1 MVQALPPNR
10 TNDALDVGPLPG
22 GSRAAQHFLDAHVS
36 HLSPEG
42 IAEDSIAV
50 AQQVARGLV
59 EGERFSQLL
68 SRPLRGGVGGHIA
81 VENAPAV
88 MSQHQKHVKNLE
100 AKGGHSEEVDRDQ
113 LLGVILQERAPGL
126 RRRLA
131 AAHHVFA
138 YAALPDVDAQ
148 LEQLPVNAGCT
159 PTRILPAH
167 PADQISNL
175 ARNDGSSRLAMPDL
189 PGPEKAE
196 ASTMPGQ
203 DGLGLNDG
211 QRRAPAAPHP
221 GQPDPEEAVPGSQ
234 PGTFS
239 RGTLPHADLV
249 P

>member
-22 GSRAAQHFLDAHVS
+22 GSPAAQHFLDAHVS

-81 VENAPAV
+81 V
-88 MSQHQKHVKNLE
+88 
-100 AKGGHSEEVDRDQ
+100 
-113 LLGVILQERAPGL
+113 
-126 RRRLA
+126 
-131 AAHHVFA
+131 
-138 YAALPDVDAQ
+138 PDVDAQ

-159 PTRILPAH
+159 PTGILPAH

-196 ASTMPGQ
+196 ASTMPGK
-203 DGLGLNDG
+203 DRLGLNDG